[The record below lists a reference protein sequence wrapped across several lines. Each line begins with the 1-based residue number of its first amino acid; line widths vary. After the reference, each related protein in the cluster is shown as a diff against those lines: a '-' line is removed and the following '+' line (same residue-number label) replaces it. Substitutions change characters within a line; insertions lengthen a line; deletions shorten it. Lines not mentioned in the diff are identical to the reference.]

1 MRKREKK
8 DGLLRLEVCGCDC
21 DCWEFWEAE
30 GVDVGV
36 EDWEGLDERDLA
48 NSGLRTRNLELV

>member
-8 DGLLRLEVCGCDC
+8 DGLLPLEVCGCDC
-21 DCWEFWEAE
+21 CWEVWEAE
-30 GVDVGV
+30 DVDV

>member
-1 MRKREKK
+1 M
-8 DGLLRLEVCGCDC
+8 CGCDC